1 MSHLRRVLSV
11 CLTVSATLATLAQAT
26 PAAAVAGQ
34 SWQLVFNDDFNGSS
48 IDASKWS
55 VYGIAGSTRDRV
67 NASVNNGML
76 ILRTTRVD
84 GQWKGAGVGG
94 SRGLVQTY
102 GKYEVRARFGAGY
115 GVRAA
120 GLLWPAGGGWP
131 PEVDFYEI
139 DGADT
144 KRTTNRLTNH
154 YGATNS
160 MQHASE
166 TADFTQWHV
175 VGVEWTP
182 DALRYTLDGVVAV
195 TMTKNVPNRPMWL
208 ALQSGITGVS
218 AQPGASTPAVVDIDV
233 DWVKIYR
240 RA

>member
-1 MSHLRRVLSV
+1 MSRLRRVLST
-11 CLTVSATLATLAQAT
+11 CLTVSATLVTLVQAT

-34 SWQLVFNDDFNGSS
+34 SWQLVLNDDFNGSS

-55 VYGIAGSTRDRV
+55 VYGSAGSTRARV
-67 NASVNNGML
+67 NASVINGML
-76 ILRTTRVD
+76 TLRTTRVN
-84 GQWKGAGVGG
+84 GQWKGAGVSG

-102 GKYEVRARFGAGY
+102 GKYEMRARFSAGY

-131 PEVDFYEI
+131 PEVDFFEV
-139 DGADT
+139 ASVDT
-144 KRTTNRLTNH
+144 YRTTNHLTNH
-154 YGATNS
+154 YGAANS

-182 DALRYTLDGVVAV
+182 DALRYTLDGVVKV
-195 TMTKNVPNRPMWL
+195 TMTNNVPNRSMWL
-208 ALQSGITGVS
+208 ALQSGITGMS
-218 AQPGASTPAVVDIDV
+218 AQPGASTPAVVDFDI